1 MEGNLTEQ
9 RNLLRSRIRAWEQ
22 LQAIYM
28 PGLLQ
33 YCHDL
38 STRRSTPSLS
48 DNPEDLEIWL
58 PSKLPQ
64 ADRARVCMQGLATAE
79 EKLRTAQ
86 CYDALDS
93 IRHILT
99 VKTRMIQ
106 FKNKNVRGQKGGT
119 CSRAVI
125 DRVHGRARV
134 AADKYRAARKAKLLL
149 TGPGSWEATLQ
160 ELKDNDIRSYRDPNR
175 LQPRQRRR
183 GVLEDDQLASL
194 QGQLARGND
203 NVDELSDFT
212 LFNDDRSRCDGTG
225 ETY

>member
-64 ADRARVCMQGLATAE
+64 ADRARVYMQGLAAVE
-79 EKLRTAQ
+79 EKLHTAQ

-99 VKTRMIQ
+99 VKTCMIQ

-119 CSRAVI
+119 RSRAVI
-125 DRVHGRARV
+125 DRVHG
-134 AADKYRAARKAKLLL
+134 
-149 TGPGSWEATLQ
+149 
-160 ELKDNDIRSYRDPNR
+160 
-175 LQPRQRRR
+175 
-183 GVLEDDQLASL
+183 
-194 QGQLARGND
+194 
-203 NVDELSDFT
+203 
-212 LFNDDRSRCDGTG
+212 
-225 ETY
+225 